1 MHNTRLQSWVRK
13 RKQQIDC
20 NREALQGYRKPERLS
35 EHHILTTLIF
45 QPQSY
50 YFIIE
55 AFHHGQTA
63 GWNPYMVAKTSVK
76 GRKKKVAALIQCQI
90 SPENIEGFG
99 SASKKEG
106 ILSALTSSTICRL
119 QKEVKKRKKKERR
132 NVHLIFRH
140 ILDLKWRKCNIRDPY
155 IFEGPQCFTFEPVI
169 CLRDRGT
176 DGEWG
181 ETTEVSQNSWLWPR
195 NL

>member
-1 MHNTRLQSWVRK
+1 MRK

-55 AFHHGQTA
+55 AFQHGQTA
-63 GWNPYMVAKTSVK
+63 GRNPYMVAKTSVK
-76 GRKKKVAALIQCQI
+76 AGKKVVALIQCQI

-99 SASKKEG
+99 SAS
-106 ILSALTSSTICRL
+106 R
-119 QKEVKKRKKKERR
+119 KRAFCQPS
-132 NVHLIFRH
+132 HQ
-140 ILDLKWRKCNIRDPY
+140 
-155 IFEGPQCFTFEPVI
+155 G
-169 CLRDRGT
+169 
-176 DGEWG
+176 
-181 ETTEVSQNSWLWPR
+181 
-195 NL
+195 